1 MSKENNGQFIVEDIQ
16 IVKKYMKRYSVL
28 LISKEM

>member
-1 MSKENNGQFIVEDIQ
+1 MSKENNGQFIEEDIQ